1 MSTKKPETHP
11 PHEPH
16 IEQTGKESKKFCIP
30 GEYVLSTKPVLC
42 NQNRKTS
49 KLTVKNTG
57 DRPIQV
63 GSHTHFFEVN
73 KKLDFPREKAF
84 GYRLNIPA
92 GTAIRFEPGDT
103 KEVEICELKGKSVV
117 FGFNSLTMGSIK
129 SETVKAAAL
138 EKAKKLG
145 FKGA

>member
-1 MSTKKPETHP
+1 MSKKTTEHP

-16 IEQTGKESKKFCIP
+16 IEQTGKESTRICVP
-30 GEYVLSTKPVLC
+30 GEYVLSEDAVLC
-42 NQNRKTS
+42 NENRKTL

-73 KKLDFPREKAF
+73 KKLEFNREKAF

-103 KEVEICELKGKSVV
+103 KEVEVCELKGKKLV
-117 FGFNSLTMGSIK
+117 FGFNSLTVGSIR
-129 SETVKAAAL
+129 SSVVKAAAL

>member
-1 MSTKKPETHP
+1 MSRKKTEHP

-16 IEQTGKESKKFCIP
+16 IEQTGKESTKICVP
-30 GEYVLSTKPVLC
+30 GEYVLSEDTVLC
-42 NQNRKTS
+42 NQNRKTL

-73 KKLDFPREKAF
+73 KKLEFPREKAF

-103 KEVEICELKGKSVV
+103 KEVEVCELKGKKLV
-117 FGFNSLTMGSIK
+117 FGFNSLTMGSTK
-129 SETVKAAAL
+129 SSVVKAAAL

>member
-1 MSTKKPETHP
+1 MSVKKTKKHP

-16 IEQTGKESKKFCIP
+16 IEQTGKESKRICVP
-30 GEYVLSTKPVLC
+30 GEYVLSEEPVLC
-42 NQNRKTS
+42 NTNRNTL

-84 GYRLNIPA
+84 GFRLNIPA

-103 KEVEICELKGKSVV
+103 KEVELCQLKGKSVV
-117 FGFNSLTMGSIK
+117 FGFNSLTMGSLK
-129 SETVKAAAL
+129 SNVVKAAAL